1 MASCAGSGQCAYP
14 SDLDSE
20 SAHMLEVQ
28 CSGQCAYPSDL
39 DSNKRDDQAIS
50 VPASAHIPVI

>member
-1 MASCAGSGQCAYP
+1 
-14 SDLDSE
+14 
-20 SAHMLEVQ
+20 MLEVQ